1 MLHNKVK
8 ENLKAGKASVGMI
21 IGIYSPSLV
30 EMFGYAGYDFVIID
44 DEHGTYG
51 AIEMEN
57 MIRAAMLVDLV
68 PIVRVDYNPSSIQ
81 KALDRGALGI
91 QVPMVNTKED
101 AKRVVQRAKYPPMGT
116 RGTAPMTRAAGYG
129 YHAGKKF
136 MDASDENILIVAHI
150 ETPQAVEN
158 IDEIMGVEGIDLAF
172 VGPYDLSVN
181 MGHKEGIDHPDVQ
194 EAIELVYKKAKL
206 HNIPVGTVANTKEDI
221 EKLIEKGTLYIPA
234 VATEVMKRAFNGVLP
249 D

>member
-1 MLHNKVK
+1 
-8 ENLKAGKASVGMI
+8 MI